1 MTFTDL
7 AGVDLNL
14 LVALDALLS
23 EGSVTRAGERLSLS
37 QPAMSA
43 ALGRLRRQLGDELLV
58 RSGQSMEP
66 TGFALSLREPVGEV
80 LAEISRVLAARP
92 AFDPNADERHFRVF
106 ANDYVSAVLLAPL
119 MRELVVD
126 APGISLETVSAFRSL
141 DEHLRDDRLD
151 LVLAA
156 GTFEGAE
163 RFPSAPLFDDR
174 FVCVAGELV
183 TGLGQRL
190 TRTQLATLPYIAYR
204 QGGATSYADIELDRA
219 GMVRRTA
226 LTVESFVLVPGLLR
240 GTRMITMLQRRLLGA
255 LDVMDLQTT
264 RPPLRL
270 APLRE
275 RMYWHPRFAGDPAH
289 EWLRDRVARVAV
301 SLGRG

>member
-66 TGFALSLREPVGEV
+66 TGFALSLREPVREV

-92 AFDPNADERHFRVF
+92 VFDPAVDARHFRVF
-106 ANDYVSAVLLAPL
+106 ANDYVTAVLLAPL

-141 DEHLRDDRLD
+141 DAHLRDDRLD

-156 GTFEGAE
+156 GSFHGAE
-163 RFPSAPLFDDR
+163 RFPSEPLFDDR
-174 FVCVAGELV
+174 FVCVAGDRV

-190 TRTQLATLPYIAYR
+190 TKAQLSVLPYISYR

-219 GMVRRTA
+219 GLERRPA
-226 LTVESFVLVPGLLR
+226 LTVESFVLVPRLLR
-240 GTRMITMLQRRLLGA
+240 GTHMITMLQRRLLAA
-255 LDVMDLQTT
+255 LDVSGLQTA
-264 RPPLRL
+264 RPPVRL
-270 APLRE
+270 GPLRE
-275 RMYWHPRFAGDPAH
+275 RMYWHPRSTGDPAH
-289 EWLRDRVARVAV
+289 EWLRERVASVAQ
-301 SLGRG
+301 SLDRR

>member
-58 RSGQSMEP
+58 RSGQAMEP

-92 AFDPNADERHFRVF
+92 AFDPARDARHFRVF

-119 MRELVVD
+119 MRGLIVD

-141 DEHLRDDRLD
+141 DGHLRDDRLD

-156 GTFEGAE
+156 GSFQGAE
-163 RFPSAPLFDDR
+163 RFPSAPLFSDG
-174 FVCVAGELV
+174 FVCVAGDRV
-183 TGLGQRL
+183 TGLGERL
-190 TRTQLATLPYIAYR
+190 TRAQLAALPYISYR

-219 GMVRRTA
+219 GLTRRTA
-226 LTVESFVLVPGLLR
+226 LTVEGFVLVPGLLR
-240 GTRMITMLQRRLLGA
+240 GTHMIAMLQRRLLAA
-255 LDVMDLQTT
+255 LHVSGLQTA
-264 RPPLRL
+264 RPPVRL

-275 RMYWHPRFAGDPAH
+275 RMYWHARATGDPAH
-289 EWLRDRVARVAV
+289 EWLRERLLGVAAA
-301 SLGRG
+301 LGRG